1 MTGPSSTG
9 DKIERAAGMLVVVA
23 VGVAFLAVGLFGFI
37 FEIQHQ
43 RVDKWIIGPSVA
55 LAILGALMLPSVFAI
70 SFPRVKQIFVL
81 IFPNGLPLVGGRRRE
96 DPPAGG
102 GA

>member
-1 MTGPSSTG
+1 MTSPGE
-9 DKIERAAGMLVVVA
+9 KIERLAGMLIVVL
-23 VGVAFLAVGLFGFI
+23 VGVTFLAVGLFGFI

-43 RVDKWIIGPSVA
+43 RVDKWIIGPSFA

-81 IFPNGLPLVGGRRRE
+81 VFPNGLPIIGGRRSS
-96 DPPAGG
+96 DPPKDGG
-102 GA
+102 

>member
-9 DKIERAAGMLVVVA
+9 DKIERAAGMVIVVI
-23 VGVAFLAVGLFGFI
+23 VGSAFLAAGLFGFI
-37 FEIQHQ
+37 YEIRHQ
-43 RVDKWIIGPSVA
+43 RVDKWIIGPSVG

-81 IFPNGLPLVGGRRRE
+81 VFPNGLPIIGGRRAG
-96 DPPAGG
+96 DPPKGG
-102 GA
+102 GE